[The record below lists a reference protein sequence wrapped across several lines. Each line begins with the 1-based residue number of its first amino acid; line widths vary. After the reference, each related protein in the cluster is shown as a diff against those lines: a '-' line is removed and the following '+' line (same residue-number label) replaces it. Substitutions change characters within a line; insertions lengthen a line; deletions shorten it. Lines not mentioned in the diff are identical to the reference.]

1 MINIK
6 VIKWMVVSGDK
17 FLSNNGFR
25 SFSSPTACPKLFTGE
40 EQARKYMNKPRYALM
55 DKLEFVEV
63 EVNVKEK
70 EVATYEN

>member
-6 VIKWMVVSGDK
+6 VTKWMIVNGDK

-25 SFSSPTACPKLFTGE
+25 SFSSQTACPKLFTGE

-55 DKLEFVEV
+55 DKLEFIEV
-63 EVNVKEK
+63 EVNV
-70 EVATYEN
+70 YERKN

>member
-6 VIKWMVVSGDK
+6 VTKWMVMCGDK

-40 EQARKYMNKPRYALM
+40 EQARKYMNKPRYNLM
-55 DKLEFVEV
+55 NGLEFVEV
-63 EVNVKEK
+63 EVNVYGRK
-70 EVATYEN
+70 N